1 MSADWN
7 QLLQMAD
14 EVSAENISESSKS
27 IYSSRIH
34 VYETVLTNFQQNPYP
49 ISIESMKGFLMFQA
63 QSGKKYNTIIGYISG
78 FNNYF
83 NQNSLP
89 NLTKDITF
97 KNFKSGLRRRFLGNS
112 CPNAKLP
119 FDVSWFDQIA
129 NEFPLNQY
137 DNRLFFLYMTL
148 SFSGFLRI
156 SELLNLKKKDLELSK
171 DSQILTINISSSKT
185 DQFGR
190 GSKTFIYNNNTVF
203 LPIQYL
209 DVIDN
214 LDDNDLICHYKG
226 HALRS
231 YLSVILKKIGVADS
245 RSYCWHSFRRGGAYL
260 CGINGTPDYVIKA
273 HGRWKSHA
281 YIRYVSVDMNV
292 AGKEIAE
299 SLGKI

>member
-1 MSADWN
+1 MSEDWN
-7 QLLQMAD
+7 QLLQMAE

-27 IYSSRIH
+27 IYNSRIH
-34 VYETVLTNFQQNPYP
+34 VYETVLQKLQQNPYP
-49 ISIESMKGFLMFQA
+49 ISTESMKGFLMYQL
-63 QSGKKYNTIIGYISG
+63 QKGKKYNTLVGYISG
-78 FNNYF
+78 FSHYF
-83 NQNSLP
+83 DQNSLP
-89 NLTKDITF
+89 NLTKDIIF
-97 KNFKSGLRRRFLGNS
+97 KNFKSGLRRRLLGNS

-119 FDVSWFDQIA
+119 FDVSWFEKIA

-156 SELLNLKKKDLELSK
+156 SELLNLKKKDLQLSQ

-190 GSKTFIYNNNTVF
+190 GTKTFIYNNNTVF
-203 LPIQYL
+203 SPIQYL

-214 LDDNDLICHYKG
+214 LDENDIICKIKE

-231 YLSVILKKIGVADS
+231 HLSVILNKIGVTDFN
-245 RSYCWHSFRRGGAYL
+245 SYCWHSFRRGGAYL

-299 SLGKI
+299 SLSKT